1 MTKAATKLAAVES
14 EPAALPATPAGYTV
28 TLPLTE
34 LKWGI
39 ATYAL
44 ADITPEGLAYLIRNG
59 WKQSIADSISGVQK
73 QYGLIHGWML
83 GAVKWSEVASYLKMA
98 TPKDAQQKHSPA
110 IEAAQK
116 EKVVKLHTDACGDME
131 LTTDEAR
138 ALSVDDF
145 AARLIRT
152 WQDERIAAILA
163 GTVGESGERGPR
175 AANPLE
181 AKMRDVAIDA
191 VIAAA
196 RRAGLA
202 EPKGA
207 ELTKLRNDYLAK
219 YPDQVRKVAQRRL
232 DEEAELPS

>member
-1 MTKAATKLAAVES
+1 MV
-14 EPAALPATPAGYTV
+14 PATPPAPAGYTV

-34 LKWGI
+34 LKWGT

-73 QYGLIHGWML
+73 QYGLVHGWMR
-83 GAVKWSEVASYLKMA
+83 GAVKWSEVASYLKLA
-98 TPKDAQQKHSPA
+98 KPDSVA
-110 IEAAQK
+110 K
-116 EKVVKLHTDACGDME
+116 ETEQRDKVVKLHTDACGDME
-131 LTTDEAR
+131 LTTDEAL
-138 ALSVDDF
+138 ALSADAF
-145 AARLIRT
+145 TARLIKT

-163 GTVGESGERGPR
+163 GTVGENGERGPR

-181 AKMRDVAIDA
+181 AKMRDVAVDA

-232 DEEAELPS
+232 DEEAELPA